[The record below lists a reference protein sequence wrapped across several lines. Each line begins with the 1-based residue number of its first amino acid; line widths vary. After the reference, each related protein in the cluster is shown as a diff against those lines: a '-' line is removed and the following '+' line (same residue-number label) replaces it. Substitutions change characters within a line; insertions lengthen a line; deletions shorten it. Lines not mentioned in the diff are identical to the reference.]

1 MQEFR
6 GQVAGA
12 DASSY
17 FVIPGSSFPHPGM
30 HPALS
35 VIFFT
40 VASGAGFGMLAFL
53 GAAAALSDGQAVLPI
68 VIGKFVLALGLTT
81 FGLFASTFHLGRP
94 ERAWRAFSQWRSSW
108 LSREGVLSVLT
119 YPAAL
124 TLAAAWLG
132 FLSPTAMRWAG
143 MATAALALAT
153 LISTGMIYASLRAIP
168 RWSNRWT
175 VPGYVALGLMSG
187 ALLLYASDRM
197 TATMTIEPTS
207 MKITGWI
214 AFLLLFIA
222 VAVKLAYWW
231 SIDHAAPR
239 ATIESATG
247 LIGRGPVRQFETPH
261 TAENYVMQEM
271 GYRVARK
278 HAKKLRRIAL
288 VLGFIFPALLLL
300 TSLLIPGPIGAALF
314 ALLAAVMAMVGLFV
328 ERWLFFAEARHVVT
342 LFYGAAAV

>member
-1 MQEFR
+1 
-6 GQVAGA
+6 
-12 DASSY
+12 
-17 FVIPGSSFPHPGM
+17 M

-40 VASGAGFGMLAFL
+40 VASGAGFGMLALL
-53 GAAAALSDGQAVLPI
+53 GAAAGLDAQATAPPVLI
-68 VIGKFVLALGLTT
+68 CKFVIGLALTTVGL
-81 FGLFASTFHLGRP
+81 LASTFHLGRP

-124 TLAAAWLG
+124 ALAAGWLG
-132 FLSPTAMRWAG
+132 FLSTTAMRWAG
-143 MATAALALAT
+143 MATAVLALAT
-153 LISTGMIYASLRAIP
+153 LVSTGMIYASLKAIP

-175 VPGYVALGLMSG
+175 LPGYVALGLMSG
-187 ALLLYASDRM
+187 ALLLHAIDRV
-197 TATMTIEPTS
+197 AAAFAIEAVAVRL
-207 MKITGWI
+207 TGWI
-214 AFLLLFIA
+214 GLLLLFIA

-239 ATIESATG
+239 ATIDSATG
-247 LIGRGPVRQFETPH
+247 LVGRGPVRQFESPH

-271 GYRVARK
+271 GYRIARK

-288 VLGFIFPALLLL
+288 ALGFIFPALLLL
-300 TSLLIPGPIGAALF
+300 PSLVIPGPIGAALF
-314 ALLAAVMAMVGLFV
+314 ALLAAVTALIGLFV

>member
-1 MQEFR
+1 
-6 GQVAGA
+6 
-12 DASSY
+12 
-17 FVIPGSSFPHPGM
+17 M

-40 VASGAGFGMLAFL
+40 VASGAGFGMLAVL
-53 GAAAALSDGQAVLPI
+53 GTAVALNDGDTAISIFVVKL
-68 VIGKFVLALGLTT
+68 VLALGLTT

-124 TLAAAWLG
+124 GLG
-132 FLSPTAMRWAG
+132 AGYLGSLSPTAVRWASI
-143 MATAALALAT
+143 ATAVLALAT
-153 LISTGMIYASLRAIP
+153 LVSTGMIYASLKAIP

-187 ALLLYASDRM
+187 ALLLHAVDRV
-197 TATMTIEPTS
+197 AACFAIEAAPMRVS
-207 MKITGWI
+207 GW
-214 AFLLLFIA
+214 AALLLLFIA

-231 SIDHAAPR
+231 SIDHAPAR
-239 ATIESATG
+239 ATIETATG
-247 LIGRGPVRQFETPH
+247 LVGRGPVRQFESPH

-271 GYRVARK
+271 GYRIARK

-288 VLGFIFPALLLL
+288 VLGFVFPALLLL
-300 TSLLIPGPIGAALF
+300 PSLVIPGPIGAALF
-314 ALLAAVMAMVGLFV
+314 AILAALTALIGLFV

>member
-1 MQEFR
+1 
-6 GQVAGA
+6 
-12 DASSY
+12 
-17 FVIPGSSFPHPGM
+17 M

-40 VASGAGFGMLAFL
+40 VASGAGFGMLALL
-53 GAAAALSDGQAVLPI
+53 GTSTALDADETTLSILLT
-68 VIGKFVLALGLTT
+68 KFVIALALTT
-81 FGLFASTFHLGRP
+81 FGLIASSFHLGHP

-124 TLAAAWLG
+124 ALAAAWLG
-132 FLSPTAMRWAG
+132 FLSPTALKVAAI
-143 MATAALALAT
+143 ATAVLALAT
-153 LISTGMIYASLRAIP
+153 LISTGMIYASLKAIP

-187 ALLLYASDRM
+187 ALLLHGVDSIAAM
-197 TATMTIEPTS
+197 IGAGPTV
-207 MKITGWI
+207 TRLVGWI
-214 AFLLLFIA
+214 ALLLLFIA
-222 VAVKLAYWW
+222 LAVKLGYWW

-239 ATIESATG
+239 ATAESATG
-247 LIGRGPVRQFETPH
+247 LVGRGPVRQFEAPH

-271 GYRVARK
+271 GYRTARK
-278 HAKKLRRIAL
+278 HAKKLRRIA
-288 VLGFIFPALLLL
+288 VILGFLLPALLLL
-300 TSLLIPGPIGAALF
+300 ASLLIPGPIGAAI
-314 ALLAAVMAMVGLFV
+314 LAILASVLAMIGLFV

>member
-1 MQEFR
+1 
-6 GQVAGA
+6 
-12 DASSY
+12 
-17 FVIPGSSFPHPGM
+17 M

-40 VASGAGFGMLAFL
+40 VASGAGFGMLAL
-53 GAAAALSDGQAVLPI
+53 SGASTALNAQASALSILLTEF
-68 VIGKFVLALGLTT
+68 VIALGLTT
-81 FGLFASTFHLGRP
+81 FGLLASTFHLGRP

-108 LSREGVLSVLT
+108 LSREGFLSVLT

-124 TLAAAWLG
+124 AMASGWIGL
-132 FLSPTAMRWAG
+132 LSPTALKWAG
-143 MATAALALAT
+143 AATALLALAT
-153 LISTGMIYASLRAIP
+153 LISTGMIYASLKAIP

-187 ALLLYASDRM
+187 ALLLHAIDRM
-197 TATMTIEPTS
+197 AAVFAVEAMA
-207 MKITGWI
+207 MRLTGWI
-214 AFLLLFIA
+214 ALLLLLIA

-231 SIDHAAPR
+231 SIDHAQPR

-247 LIGRGPVRQFETPH
+247 LVGRGPVRQFESPH

-271 GYRVARK
+271 GYRIARR

-288 VLGFIFPALLLL
+288 VLGFIFPAVLLLP
-300 TSLLIPGPIGAALF
+300 SLLIPGPIGAALF
-314 ALLAAVMAMVGLFV
+314 AVLAAVLALIGLFV

-342 LFYGAAAV
+342 LFYGASAV